1 MLWADVKCLV
11 RTLKSFIWRLCAEEI
26 YNIVW
31 HLIFGSPCQ
40 RQCELLSSLG
50 IRRPLT
56 FHILIFSSETP
67 RPNELKLGRKHLWK
81 VLSKDYTF
89 CSDLLTNMGA
99 TGNYCF
105 WLADFFKS
113 SLKPLGQMNR
123 NLVESIY
130 RLSSIT
136 MAHFVPIRL
145 QTWPPQAILVSDWLI
160 SKKSSP
166 LKLLSQINWNLVGSI
181 IVRSSIKFQLIS

>member
-11 RTLKSFIWRLCAEEI
+11 RTLKSFIWRLCAEET
-26 YNIVW
+26 YNILW
-31 HLIFGSPCQ
+31 HFIFGSPCQ
-40 RQCELLSSLG
+40 RQGELFSSLG
-50 IRRPLT
+50 VRRPLT

-67 RPNELKLGRKHLWK
+67 KPNELKLGRKHLWK

-89 CSDLLTNMGA
+89 CPDLLTNMAA

-105 WLADFFKS
+105 WLAYFNFF

-130 RLSSIT
+130 GMSSIK
-136 MAHFVPIRL
+136 MAHFVLIR
-145 QTWPPQAILVSDWLI
+145 
-160 SKKSSP
+160 
-166 LKLLSQINWNLVGSI
+166 
-181 IVRSSIKFQLIS
+181 